1 MIQVRPARVESNG
14 WGEPQS
20 KRRKKKPMNELY
32 NITLKILRYD
42 PSSGKRW
49 TQQYNLQAGGIL
61 RFTDL
66 FRKINVEQDPTLA
79 WNSSCEHGQC
89 GSCAVKV
96 NGRPLLACELL
107 VANAVEIFGTS
118 HFSVEP
124 ISVGPVARDLIVD
137 LEPAY
142 KRVETLRPYIIKRKE
157 NIYGSGEYR
166 IAPQEMEAYLEAT
179 RCINCFCCATACM
192 SGPKNFLGPNSIM
205 ASMVRALD
213 PREAEAGERLRVLHG
228 PQGVRHCHTSRAC
241 SHVCPKEIDVAH
253 FVALAKA
260 ANLKNEKDG

>member
-1 MIQVRPARVESNG
+1 MSDSYE
-14 WGEPQS
+14 
-20 KRRKKKPMNELY
+20 
-32 NITLKILRYD
+32 ITLKILRYD
-42 PSSGKRW
+42 PSTGKRW
-49 TQQYNLQAGGIL
+49 TQHYSLKAGGVL

-66 FRKINVEQDPTLA
+66 FRRINLEQDPTLA

-89 GSCAVKV
+89 GSCSVKV
-96 NGRPLLACELL
+96 NGKPLLACELL
-107 VANAVEIFGTS
+107 AANAVETFGTR

-124 ISVGPVARDLIVD
+124 ISVGPVIRDLVVD

-142 KRVETLRPYIIKRKE
+142 KRVEKLKPYIIKRKE
-157 NIYGSGEYR
+157 NIYGTGEYR
-166 IAPQEMEAYLEAT
+166 IAPGQMDAYLEAT

-192 SGPKNFLGPNSIM
+192 SGPNSFLGPNSIM
-205 ASMVRALD
+205 ASLVRALD
-213 PREAEAGERLRVLHG
+213 PREAAVEERLRLLHG

-260 ANLKNEKDG
+260 AQLKRAEES

>member
-1 MIQVRPARVESNG
+1 MSDSYQ
-14 WGEPQS
+14 
-20 KRRKKKPMNELY
+20 
-32 NITLKILRYD
+32 ITLKILRYD
-42 PSSGKRW
+42 PSTKKRW
-49 TQQYNLQAGGIL
+49 VQQYSLQAGGIQ

-66 FRKINVEQDPTLA
+66 FRKINAEQDPTLA

-107 VANAVEIFGTS
+107 VANAVETFGTS
-118 HFSVEP
+118 QFHIEP
-124 ISVGPVARDLIVD
+124 ITVGPVARDLVVD

-142 KRVETLRPYIIKRKE
+142 ERVESLKPYIIKRKE
-157 NIYGSGEYR
+157 NIYGKGEYR

-192 SGPKNFLGPNSIM
+192 SGPTSFLGPNSIM

-213 PREAEAGERLRVLHG
+213 PREAALEERLGMLHG
-228 PQGVRHCHTSRAC
+228 PQGVRHCHTSKAC

-260 ANLKNEKDG
+260 ARLKDR